1 MIRTENIRLRAVEPA
16 DVDLLYG
23 WENDPQIWH
32 VSNTLAPYSRFQ
44 IEQFV
49 LNAQQDL
56 YATGQLR
63 LIIEAHG
70 HDLQGMPAGA
80 VDLFDIDPVNRRA
93 GIGILITDEYRN
105 RGIAREA
112 VEAMTGYATDTLHL
126 HQLYCNIS
134 EDNLQSIHL
143 FEKLGFLKCGT
154 RREWLITRSGWKDE
168 YIYQLILDSFTSR
181 A

>member
-1 MIRTENIRLRAVEPA
+1 MIHAENIRLRAVEPG

-23 WENDPQIWH
+23 WENDPEIWH

-49 LNAQQDL
+49 LNSQQEI

-63 LIIEAHG
+63 LIIETTGPGLKGEA
-70 HDLQGMPAGA
+70 AGT

-93 GIGILITDEYRN
+93 GIGILVTNDYRN
-105 RGIAREA
+105 RGIATEA
-112 VEAMTGYATDTLHL
+112 VEAMIGYARDTLHL
-126 HQLYCNIS
+126 HQLFCNIS
-134 EDNLQSIHL
+134 EDNHQSLRL
-143 FEKLGFLKCGT
+143 FEKLGFLRCGS
-154 RREWLITRSGWKDE
+154 RREWLIAPDGWKDE
-168 YIYQLILDSFTSR
+168 YMYQLILDSFTSR

>member
-1 MIRTENIRLRAVEPA
+1 MIRTENIRLRAIEPA

-23 WENDPQIWH
+23 WENDPEIWH

-70 HDLQGMPAGA
+70 HDLDGVPAGA

-93 GIGILITDEYRN
+93 GIGILITDAYRN

-112 VEAMTGYATDTLHL
+112 VEAMIGYATDTLHL

-134 EDNLQSIHL
+134 EDNLQSIRL
-143 FEKLGFLKCGT
+143 FEKLGFLKCGA
-154 RREWLITRSGWKDE
+154 RREWLITRTGWKDE
-168 YIYQLILDSFTSR
+168 YIYQMILDSFTSR

>member
-1 MIRTENIRLRAVEPA
+1 MIRTENIRLRAVEPG

-23 WENDPQIWH
+23 WENDPEIWH

-63 LIIEAHG
+63 LIIEADG
-70 HDLQGMPAGA
+70 ESRQGIAAGA

-93 GIGILITDEYRN
+93 GIGILITGEHRN
-105 RGIAREA
+105 QGIATEA
-112 VEAMTGYATDTLHL
+112 VEAMIGYATDTLHL

-134 EDNLQSIHL
+134 EDNIQSIRL
-143 FEKLGFLKCGT
+143 FEKIGFTRSGT
-154 RREWLITRSGWKDE
+154 RREWLISQSGWRDE